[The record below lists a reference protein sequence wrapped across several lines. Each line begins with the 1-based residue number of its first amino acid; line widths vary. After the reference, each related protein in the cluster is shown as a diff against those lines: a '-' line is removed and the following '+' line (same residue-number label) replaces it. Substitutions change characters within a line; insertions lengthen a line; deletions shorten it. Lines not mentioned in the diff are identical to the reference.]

1 MLTEFFLSDTVL
13 GAADKIVNT
22 HKTLAPLVPFPA
34 RMPYYLQE
42 NIHIPY
48 QGTISHC

>member
-22 HKTLAPLVPFPA
+22 DETLAPLVPFSFKDA
-34 RMPYYLQE
+34 ILLTGEY
-42 NIHIPY
+42 
-48 QGTISHC
+48 SHPLSGNH